1 MAHYD
6 DVDEQITKW
15 EKANRS
21 HGGGGGGASV
31 VLPSIK
37 PSNAE
42 TKNSAEIMSWPG
54 GPLLVDPSVDDA
66 IKAWEDSMNAK
77 KKAPTASEN
86 ARNGSSFVRKRRR
99 TVNDARLVTN
109 SDTDESSVCGS
120 GSPDV
125 RSLDNT
131 PTDIAAS
138 LGGPSGCTP
147 FLKEVDLDSG
157 ERAPKQAKT
166 SKRGGVKT
174 KTNLLN
180 DPKLEEQKA
189 RTVQNDTII
198 ATMPDPPDTTAILKG
213 MSVLLNYMVLQTEA
227 QLGRAVE
234 GDLREDLHDYLVRLY
249 KVCQWTEEC
258 NLLAFVYL
266 LRLLANTVAPVQLRR
281 DNCKLLMLGTLMI
294 AQKFWD
300 DRSLRNQDMPV
311 AWQRATTGEK
321 RVNLKQVNSLEIEI
335 LRAIEWELYVSE
347 CDYVACYQELTS
359 LVGK

>member
-1 MAHYD
+1 M
-6 DVDEQITKW
+6 
-15 EKANRS
+15 N
-21 HGGGGGGASV
+21 
-31 VLPSIK
+31 
-37 PSNAE
+37 
-42 TKNSAEIMSWPG
+42 WPG

-66 IKAWEDSMNAK
+66 IKAWEDAMNAK
-77 KKAPTASEN
+77 KKTSSSAAAESSGPSSNVAFTKAQAP
-86 ARNGSSFVRKRRR
+86 RNGTSSFVRKRRR
-99 TVNDARLVTN
+99 TVNEARMVTN
-109 SDTDESSVCGS
+109 SDTDASSGCGS
-120 GSPDV
+120 GSPDE

-131 PTDIAAS
+131 PTGAAAS
-138 LGGPSGCTP
+138 RAGPALPSGCTP
-147 FLKEVDLDSG
+147 FLQDVDLDSG
-157 ERAPKQAKT
+157 ERTAKHAKT
-166 SKRGGVKT
+166 SKRGDVKT

-198 ATMPDPPDTTAILKG
+198 TTMPDPPDTTAVLKG
-213 MSVLLNYMVLQTEA
+213 MSVLLNYMVMQTEA

-347 CDYVACYQELTS
+347 CDYVACYQELTA